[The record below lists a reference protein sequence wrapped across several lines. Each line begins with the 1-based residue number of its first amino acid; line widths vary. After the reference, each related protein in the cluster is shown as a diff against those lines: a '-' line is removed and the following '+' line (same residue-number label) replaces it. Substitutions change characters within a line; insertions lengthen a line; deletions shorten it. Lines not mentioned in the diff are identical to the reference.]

1 MSNLKN
7 LLFHSDQKTGEQV
20 ISKSL
25 KELKNNDEQ
34 TIKLATITGKPISLN
49 FEKHSE
55 KKMIKTETL
64 FNLKR
69 KHDLP
74 QVVIDSIASSCRSD
88 LGRSA
93 LQSNSLENIIS
104 MSTSLDLFTKRRKL
118 NSKKLLKLEIRSQKS

>member
-1 MSNLKN
+1 VSNLKN

-74 QVVIDSIASSCRSD
+74 QVVIDSIASSCSSD

-93 LQSNSLENIIS
+93 LQSISPENIIS
-104 MSTSLDLFTKRRKL
+104 MSTSLDLFYKTEKML
-118 NSKKLLKLEIRSQKS
+118 

>member
-1 MSNLKN
+1 MWKMFSRR
-7 LLFHSDQKTGEQV
+7 FGEQP
-20 ISKSL
+20 
-25 KELKNNDEQ
+25 KNNDEQ
-34 TIKLATITGKPISLN
+34 TIKLATITGKPINLN

-74 QVVIDSIASSCRSD
+74 QAVIDSIALSCRSD

-93 LQSNSLENIIS
+93 LQSNSCEKIIS
-104 MSTSLDLFTKRRKL
+104 MSTSLDLFHKTMKINFEETVKTW
-118 NSKKLLKLEIRSQKS
+118 K

>member
-1 MSNLKN
+1 M
-7 LLFHSDQKTGEQV
+7 LFHSDQKTGEQV

-49 FEKHSE
+49 FEKRSE

-93 LQSNSLENIIS
+93 LQSNSRELLLIC
-104 MSTSLDLFTKRRKL
+104 FTKRRKL
-118 NSKKLLKLEIRSQKS
+118 NSKKLLEFEKRSQKVSYKKFDTSP